1 MKKLLRKKLL
11 RSIRTK
17 MIAVFMM
24 TTVLTGITALFIIR
38 TSDNLIQKMDDM
50 FSANVQIEEFVSSM
64 ESVNTHLNNY
74 LVTDDSDSV
83 LNYHKQK
90 DIFSAKAQSMFD
102 ESREVYTADDLIYKD
117 ILYMVR
123 SYLGEADAA
132 VEARRMNDADEYIA
146 RYVEANR
153 IMGYI
158 KKYADRLNLSN
169 LDVNTHQYLGMSD
182 DLNMLLTTNII
193 LIVAVI
199 VLNSIVI
206 FYMTYN
212 LTNPIKKLA
221 HSAEEMR
228 KGNFD
233 TDDVAVFSQDEI
245 SVMAVAFN
253 AMKHSIKEY
262 INELH
267 DKADTE
273 AKLFEQ
279 QIENLEMQALL
290 DDAELKALQMQINPH
305 FLFNT
310 LNAGMQ
316 LAMIE
321 GADRTSGFLD
331 DIAKIFRYNVKS
343 LSRVVKIKEEIDM
356 VRAYSNLFRIRFGDT
371 IQFEYDIDCSL
382 LDMEVPPLIIQPFV
396 ENATIHGFGNMEE
409 GGVVK
414 ISLTR
419 RNSGAFIGIEDNGEG
434 MSQKTIDKI
443 LNCHRFQSEK
453 SGHTTGIGI
462 YNVIQRLKLFFSV
475 DDVIEIKSKLGE
487 GTSIYLKIPGK
498 AGRDERRKGTEY
510 V

>member
-1 MKKLLRKKLL
+1 MKRILRKKLL

-17 MIAVFMM
+17 MIVVFMM

-50 FSANVQIEEFVSSM
+50 FSANVQIEEFVSIM

-90 DIFSAKAQSMFD
+90 DIFSAKAKSMFD
-102 ESREVYTADDLIYKD
+102 ESRGVYTEDDLIYKD
-117 ILYMVR
+117 ILYMVG
-123 SYLGEADAA
+123 SYLDEADAA

-169 LDVNTHQYLGMSD
+169 LDVNTQQYLGMSD

-193 LIVAVI
+193 LIAAVI
-199 VLNSIVI
+199 VLNSVVI
-206 FYMTYN
+206 FYVTYN

-221 HSAEEMR
+221 YSAEEMS

-233 TDDVAVFSQDEI
+233 ADDVEVFSQDEI
-245 SVMAVAFN
+245 SVMANAFN
-253 AMKHSIKEY
+253 AMKHSIKQY
-262 INELH
+262 IKELH

-356 VRAYSNLFRIRFGDT
+356 VCAYSNLFRIRFGDT

-382 LDMEVPPLIIQPFV
+382 LNMEVPPLIIQPFV
-396 ENATIHGFGNMEE
+396 ENATIHGFGNLEE
-409 GGVVK
+409 GGVLK
-414 ISLTR
+414 ISLTQ
-419 RNSGAFIGIEDNGEG
+419 RNGGACIGIEDNGEG
-434 MSQKTIDKI
+434 MSQSTVGKI
-443 LNCHRFQSEK
+443 LSCHRFQSEK

-462 YNVIQRLKLFFSV
+462 YNVIQRLKLFFNI

-487 GTSIYLKIPGK
+487 GTSIYLKIPRQNGQ
-498 AGRDERRKGTEY
+498 R
-510 V
+510 

>member
-1 MKKLLRKKLL
+1 MKRILRKKLL

-17 MIAVFMM
+17 MIVVFMM

-50 FSANVQIEEFVSSM
+50 FSANVQVEEFVSIM

-90 DIFSAKAQSMFD
+90 DIFSAKAKSMFD
-102 ESREVYTADDLIYKD
+102 ESRGVYTEDDLIYKD
-117 ILYMVR
+117 ILYMVG
-123 SYLGEADAA
+123 SYLDEADAA

-169 LDVNTHQYLGMSD
+169 LDVNTRQYLGMSD

-193 LIVAVI
+193 LITAVI
-199 VLNSIVI
+199 VLNSVVI
-206 FYMTYN
+206 FYVTYN

-221 HSAEEMR
+221 HSAEEMS

-233 TDDVAVFSQDEI
+233 ADDVEVFSQDEI
-245 SVMAVAFN
+245 SVMANAFN
-253 AMKHSIKEY
+253 AMKHSIKQY
-262 INELH
+262 IKELH

-396 ENATIHGFGNMEE
+396 ENATIHGFGNLEE
-409 GGVVK
+409 GGVLK
-414 ISLTR
+414 ISLTQ
-419 RNSGAFIGIEDNGEG
+419 RNGGACIGIEDNGEG
-434 MSQKTIDKI
+434 MSQSTVGKI
-443 LNCHRFQSEK
+443 LSCHRFQSEK

-462 YNVIQRLKLFFSV
+462 YNVIQRLKLFFNI
-475 DDVIEIKSKLGE
+475 DDVIEIKSKLGK
-487 GTSIYLKIPGK
+487 GTSIYLKIPDK
-498 AGRDERRKGTEY
+498 AGRGERRKGIEH